1 MLSRRPVVAILML
14 SLALAAVGCG
24 SGDDEQQTASRTRL
38 TILAEDVPSGLDYDG
53 PAVGIPTS
61 QTGMVNL
68 MEGLLTYAP
77 AGQNDEGV
85 RLLDF
90 AKYEGRLAESWD
102 YDPATLTW
110 TFHLRQGVVGCD
122 GATFNADDVIYTF
135 ARAKSVSGQI
145 PLGWFEANTA
155 GIDGFTPDVIT
166 DKSKRTLGDE
176 VVKVDDHTVKIRQS
190 RPPSQLFLPVLAQ
203 WAGVLIFDKETM
215 EANKTDKDP
224 WSHEYTNN
232 VNAPSFGPYCLKTWE
247 KNNQFV
253 VTANPRYYRG
263 APAIQEIVYRKV
275 PESANRV
282 AALRSGDADLVEHL
296 TPKEFDALRNAD
308 GIKVSGVIGN
318 ETLLMHLNW
327 KTKPFDDVRVR
338 QAFAHAIPYDQI
350 ITNGYASQAKKWE
363 GQVSSTYPGYHRP
376 AKQYDADPARARELL
391 AQAGFPEGRGLDR
404 FASAFR
410 LTYTSEKESTLG
422 PIATLIQ
429 ASLREVGF
437 PVELDPIPQTQ
448 FADRLYTKH
457 DLSLALDDIEKA
469 VPVDGGYALLIAHTT
484 YGCCANNGNF
494 ADPRVDE
501 LVKAANVETDQ
512 TKRSTLLAHAQDI
525 LMDRLSLLPIV
536 EYKTQWASRDDVRGI
551 TWHPEN
557 SLRWSDLSAGG

>member
-1 MLSRRPVVAILML
+1 MLSRRLPAAVLILV
-14 SLALAAVGCG
+14 LAAAGCS
-24 SGDDEQQTASRTRL
+24 SGGGEQQTASRTRL
-38 TILAEDVPSGLDYDG
+38 TILAEDVPASLDYDG

-77 AGQNDEGV
+77 ASQNAEGV

-90 AKYEGRLAESWD
+90 TKYEGRLAESWEH
-102 YDPATLTW
+102 DPATSTW
-110 TFHLRQGVVGCD
+110 TFHLRKGVAGCD
-122 GATFNADDVIYTF
+122 GATFDADDVLYTF

-155 GIDGFTPDVIT
+155 GIDRFTPDLLE
-166 DKSKRTLGDE
+166 DESKRELGDE
-176 VVKVDDHTVKIRQS
+176 VTKVDQFTVRIRQS
-190 RPPSQLFLPVLAQ
+190 KPPSQLFLPVLAQ
-203 WAGVLIFDKETM
+203 WAGVLMFDKETM
-215 EANKTDKDP
+215 EAHKTDKDP

-253 VTANPRYYRG
+253 VTANPKYYRG

-275 PESANRV
+275 PESSNRV

-296 TPKEFDALRNAD
+296 TPKEFEALRSAD
-308 GIKVSGVIGN
+308 QIKVSGVIGN

-338 QAFAHAIPYDQI
+338 QAFASAIPYDQVI
-350 ITNGYASQAKKWE
+350 ANGYAGQAKKWE
-363 GQVSSTYPGYHRP
+363 GQIPSTYPGYHRP
-376 AKQYDADPARARELL
+376 DTQYGTDPARARELL
-391 AQAGFPEGRGLDR
+391 AQAGFAEGRGLDR
-404 FASAFR
+404 FAGAFR
-410 LTYTSEKESTLG
+410 LTYTAEKESTLG
-422 PIATLIQ
+422 PIATQIQ

-457 DLSLALDDIEKA
+457 DLPLALDDIEKA

-512 TKRSTLLAHAQDI
+512 AKRASLLEQAQDI
-525 LMDRLSLLPIV
+525 LMEKLSLLPIA
-536 EYKTQWASRDDVRGI
+536 EYKTQWAYRDDVQGI

-557 SLRWSDLSAGG
+557 SLRWYDLSAGG

>member
-1 MLSRRPVVAILML
+1 MPSRRPVVAV
-14 SLALAAVGCG
+14 LALALVLAAAGCG
-24 SGDDEQQTASRTRL
+24 GGGDKQEAASRTRL
-38 TILAEDVPSGLDYDG
+38 TILAEDVPIGLDYDG

-61 QTGMVNL
+61 QTGIVNL
-68 MEGLLTYAP
+68 MEGLVTYAP
-77 AGQNDEGV
+77 AGENDEGV

-90 AKYEGRLAESWD
+90 TKYEGRLAESWNFD
-102 YDPATLTW
+102 ANTLTW

-122 GATFNADDVIYTF
+122 GATFTADDVVYTF
-135 ARAKSVSGQI
+135 ARAKSVSGPI

-155 GIDGFTPDVIT
+155 GIDTFTPDVVT
-166 DKSKRTLGDE
+166 DESKRELGDE
-176 VVKVDDHTVKIRQS
+176 VTKVDDYTVKIRQS
-190 RPPSQLFLPVLAQ
+190 KPPSQLFLPVLAQ

-224 WSHEYTNN
+224 WSHEYANN
-232 VNAPSFGPYCLKTWE
+232 TNAPSFGPYCLKTWE

-253 VTANPRYYRG
+253 VTANPDYYRG
-263 APAIQEIVYRKV
+263 APTIQEIVYRKV

-282 AALRSGDADLVEHL
+282 TALRSGDADLVEHL
-296 TPKEFDALRNAD
+296 TPKEFQSLRDTD
-308 GIKVSGVIGN
+308 GIRVSGVIGN

-327 KTKPFDDVRVR
+327 KTKPFDDERVR

-350 ITNGYASQAKKWE
+350 ISNGYAGQAKKWE
-363 GQVSSTYPGYHRP
+363 SQISSTYPGYHRP
-376 AKQYDADPARARELL
+376 AKQYGTDPAAARELL
-391 AQAGFPEGRGLDR
+391 AEAGYPEGRGLDQ
-404 FASAFR
+404 FARAFR
-410 LTYTSEKESTLG
+410 LTYTAEKESTLG
-422 PIATLIQ
+422 PIATVIQ

-457 DLSLALDDIEKA
+457 DVPLALDDIEKA

-501 LVKAANVETDQ
+501 LVKAANIETDQ
-512 TKRSTLLAHAQDI
+512 VKRNTLLAQAQDI
-525 LMDRLSLLPIV
+525 LMERLSLLPIV
-536 EYKTQWASRDDVRGI
+536 EYKTQWAFRDDVQGI

-557 SLRWSDLSAGG
+557 SLRWYDLRAGG